1 MSTNI
6 WNLKQPTRTGYY
18 KIKSKSNELY
28 GTVIKAKVNEK
39 TVTVKVS
46 RFKYINQINKWV

>member
-39 TVTVKVS
+39 TATVKVS